1 MNIRKVF
8 GRNSREA
15 LREVKRL
22 LGAEAAVLSN
32 RTVEGGVEIM
42 AMAAEDV
49 PDATET
55 RTTAAPQDATRIR
68 EALQPTDQEPSPSV
82 PQPAVEPMVQT
93 LLKELAMMRAS
104 IEQQI
109 EGLAWGET
117 LRRDPARMIHLRM
130 LLQAGM
136 SPALSRK
143 IMDRL
148 PTGLNAADGAE
159 WVQTAIAHNLPVAAA
174 DEMITSGGVY
184 ALMGPTGVGKTTTT
198 AKLAAR
204 CVVRH
209 GAASIA
215 LLTTDSYRIGGQEQL
230 RIYGRILGVSVHAVH
245 DGADFQRT
253 LGELKSKHLVLIDT
267 VGVGQRDQM
276 VGEQLS
282 LLDGG
287 NARRMLL
294 LNATSSSQTLD
305 DVILAYKGSGLHG
318 CIISKLDEAVNVGPV
333 LDAVIRHRIPLHY
346 VANGQRVPE
355 DLQVAQRDYLARRA
369 FKAVPDNAVHAL
381 NDEEFSLV
389 MNCAARVSA
398 VSARREGASLA

>member
-8 GRNSREA
+8 GTNSREA

-32 RTVEGGVEIM
+32 RTVEGGVEIV
-42 AMAAEDV
+42 AMAAGDI

-55 RTTAAPQDATRIR
+55 RTGVAPQDGVRIR
-68 EALQPTDQEPSPSV
+68 EVLRPAGQESSVSVQPPAAEAL
-82 PQPAVEPMVQT
+82 AQT
-93 LLKELAMMRAS
+93 LLKELAMMRAT

-109 EGLAWGET
+109 EGLAWGEAQ
-117 LRRDPARMIHLRM
+117 RRNPARMLQLRI
-130 LLQAGM
+130 LLEAGL

-143 IMDRL
+143 IMDHL
-148 PTGLNAADGAE
+148 PTGLSAGDGAE
-159 WVQTAIAHNLPVAAA
+159 WVQTTIARNLPVAAA
-174 DEMITSGGVY
+174 DEMITAGGVY

-209 GAASIA
+209 GVESLA
-215 LLTTDSYRIGGQEQL
+215 LLTTDSYRVGGQEQL

-282 LLDGG
+282 LLEGG
-287 NARRMLL
+287 HARRLLL

-305 DVILAYKGSGLHG
+305 DVMLAYKGSGLYG

-333 LDAVIRHRIPLHY
+333 LDTVIRHRMPLHY

-355 DLQVAQRDYLARRA
+355 DLHVAQRDDLARRA

-389 MNCAARVSA
+389 MNCAARNSA
-398 VSARREGASLA
+398 TAARREGASLA